1 MTNSKGSNVGV
12 VEVVLELDVMLTGGA
27 AAIH

>member
-27 AAIH
+27 AIH